1 MRCIFLNHPIADTND
16 NESAQIIIPG
26 AQVGRKND
34 IFVCSVGAAHSVATR
49 GVYVAIISA
58 KLEARK
64 PEEDIAPGLVLLGE
78 IMRRLMYVNSTY
90 ETIGDGSDDKCYISS
105 SFYGSIHFEN
115 DCEDLLSLYK
125 RVTGEEL
132 DMSISTDSVDTAGDY

>member
-1 MRCIFLNHPIADTND
+1 M
-16 NESAQIIIPG
+16 AQIIIPG

-64 PEEDIAPGLVLLGE
+64 PEEDTEVKE
-78 IMRRLMYVNSTY
+78 
-90 ETIGDGSDDKCYISS
+90 DKKAKPS
-105 SFYGSIHFEN
+105 
-115 DCEDLLSLYK
+115 
-125 RVTGEEL
+125 
-132 DMSISTDSVDTAGDY
+132 A